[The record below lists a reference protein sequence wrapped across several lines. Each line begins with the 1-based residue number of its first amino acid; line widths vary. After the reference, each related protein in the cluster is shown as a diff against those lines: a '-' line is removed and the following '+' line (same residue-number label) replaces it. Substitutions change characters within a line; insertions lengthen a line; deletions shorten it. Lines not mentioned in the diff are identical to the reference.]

1 MEPII
6 IKNLSFA
13 YPGQAPLFDHCQ
25 LNLSSDWKLGLL
37 GRNGR
42 GKTTLL
48 KLLQG
53 QLAYQGSIQANL
65 DFSYFPP
72 SIDSSND
79 LAGNAISRLAP
90 EQWKVERELNLLH
103 TNPAILWAPYE
114 TLSGGE
120 RTKLSLAALFAQD
133 KKFIL
138 LDEPTNHLDQ
148 RGRKEVASYLQKKKQ
163 GFIVVSHDQR
173 FLDQI
178 IDHTLVIERQQ
189 LVLGQGNYAAYF
201 HEKARRDQ
209 EASSNNQKLK
219 SSIQQLQTARNQR
232 QQWAQRAESE
242 KKNNAHAD
250 KGFIGAKAAKM
261 MKKSTT
267 MEKRLDKA
275 IRQKQG
281 LLQNIEQIVPLSI
294 NYLPNHHPVLLA
306 LDKISLSFP
315 GRTLIQGLSFQIRS
329 HEQVLLC
336 GDNGTGKTSLFKAI
350 TGHFNG
356 QAQGTIQ
363 LAHNC
368 RVSLVRQNYHYHG
381 SLRNFAQQN
390 RLEYDQFL
398 NLLRKLGMERSSFST
413 PIEEMS
419 MGQQKKV
426 ELARSLA
433 EPASLYLWDEPLNY
447 LDTYNQQQLIQL
459 IKKFRPPMLIIEHD
473 QHFISE
479 VAGKVITIKSC

>member
-1 MEPII
+1 MGPII

-13 YPGQAPLFDHCQ
+13 YPGQTPLFNNCQ
-25 LNLSSDWKLGLL
+25 LNLSSSWKLGLL

-53 QLAYQGSIQANL
+53 QLAYQGTIQANL
-65 DFSYFPP
+65 NFSYFPP
-72 SIDSSND
+72 SIASPDEM
-79 LAGNAISRLAP
+79 AGTAIEPFAP

-103 TNPAILWAPYE
+103 TDPAILWAPYN

-120 RTKLSLAALFAQD
+120 RTKLLLAALFTQD
-133 KKFIL
+133 QSFIL

-148 RGRKEVASYLQKKKQ
+148 RGRKEVANYLQKKKQ
-163 GFIVVSHDQR
+163 GFIIVSHDQH

-189 LVLGQGNYAAYF
+189 LVLEQGNYATYF

-209 EASSNNQKLK
+209 EATSSNRKLK
-219 SSIQQLQTARNQR
+219 ASIKQLQTARNQR
-232 QQWAQRAESE
+232 QQWAQRAEGE

-261 MKKSTT
+261 MKKTTT
-267 MEKRLDKA
+267 MEKRLDQA
-275 IRQKQG
+275 IQQKKG
-281 LLQNIEQIVPLSI
+281 LLKNIEQVVPLSI
-294 NYLPNHHPVLLA
+294 NCLPTHHPVLLT
-306 LDKISLSFP
+306 LDNTTLAFP
-315 GRTLIQGLSFQIRS
+315 GRTLIHNLSFQVHP

-336 GDNGTGKTSLFKAI
+336 GDNGTGKSSLFKAI

-356 QAQGTIQ
+356 QTQGAMQ

-368 RVSLVRQNYHYHG
+368 RISLVRQIYHNHG
-381 SLRNFAQQN
+381 SLRQFAKQN
-390 RLEYDQFL
+390 QLEYGQFL

-413 PIEEMS
+413 PIEELS

-433 EPASLYLWDEPLNY
+433 EPANLYLWDEPLNY

-459 IKKFRPPMLIIEHD
+459 IKEARPAMLIIEHD
-473 QHFISE
+473 QHFINE
-479 VAGKVITIKSC
+479 VASKTITIKPE

>member
-13 YPGQAPLFDHCQ
+13 YPGQAPLFDNCQ
-25 LNLSSDWKLGLL
+25 LNLSSSWKLGLL

-53 QLAYQGSIQANL
+53 KLAYRGTIQANL
-65 DFSYFPP
+65 NFSYFPP
-72 SIDSSND
+72 KVNSSGEI
-79 LAGNAISRLAP
+79 AGEAINGLAP

-120 RTKLSLAALFAQD
+120 RTKLLLAALFAQD

-148 RGRKEVASYLQKKKQ
+148 RGRKEVANYLQKKKQ
-163 GFIVVSHDQR
+163 GFIVVSHDQY

-189 LVLGQGNYAAYF
+189 LVLEQGNYSTYF
-201 HEKARRDQ
+201 REKKRRDQ

-232 QQWAQRAESE
+232 QQWAQRAEGE

-261 MKKSTT
+261 MKKTTT

-275 IRQKQG
+275 IQQRQG
-281 LLQNIEQIVPLSI
+281 LLQNIEQAAPLTI
-294 NYLPNHHPVLLA
+294 NCLPTHHPVLLT

-315 GRTLIQGLSFQIRS
+315 GRPLIQDLSFQIRP
-329 HEQVLLC
+329 HEQALLC
-336 GDNGTGKTSLFKAI
+336 GNNGTGKTSLFKAI
-350 TGHFNG
+350 TGRFNG
-356 QAQGTIQ
+356 RTQGTIQ
-363 LAHNC
+363 LAHHC
-368 RVSLVRQNYHYHG
+368 RVSLVRQSYHYHG
-381 SLRNFAQQN
+381 SLRQFAKQN
-390 RLEYDQFL
+390 RLEYNQFL
-398 NLLRKLGMERSSFST
+398 NLLRKLGMERSCFST
-413 PIEEMS
+413 PIEKMS

-479 VAGKVITIKSC
+479 VASKVITIKPR